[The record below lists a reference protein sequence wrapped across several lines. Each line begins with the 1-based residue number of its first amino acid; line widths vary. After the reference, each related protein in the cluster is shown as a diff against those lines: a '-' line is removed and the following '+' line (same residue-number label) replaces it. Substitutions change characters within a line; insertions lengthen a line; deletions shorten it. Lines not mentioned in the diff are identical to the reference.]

1 MAKGPKYV
9 VPHRRRREG
18 KTDYRARL
26 KLLLSGKPRL
36 VVRKS
41 LKHIRAQIVEYD
53 PNGDKT
59 IVSASSEELKKY
71 GWNAPTGNVPAA
83 YLVGLLIGK
92 KSLKKK
98 IKEAILDVGLYRVTK
113 GSRIFAVLKGALDAG
128 LQVPHS
134 EEILPNEER
143 IKGLHIVNYAKTL
156 KEQNKEKFSRQF
168 SYNPEKLPQMFE
180 AVKEKILKG

>member
-26 KLLLSGKPRL
+26 KLLLSEKPRL

-41 LKHIRAQIVEYD
+41 LKHMRVQIVEYD
-53 PNGDKT
+53 PRGDKT
-59 IVSASSEELKKY
+59 VVSASSEELKKY
-71 GWNAPTGNVPAA
+71 GWDAPTGNLPAA

-92 KSLKKK
+92 RALNKG
-98 IKEAILDVGLYRVTK
+98 IKEAILDVGLQRVTR
-113 GSRIFAVLKGALDAG
+113 GSRLFAVLKGAVDAG

-134 EEILPNEER
+134 EDILPTDER
-143 IKGLHIVNYAKTL
+143 VRGMHIVNYAKVL
-156 KEQNKEKFSRQF
+156 KEKNKERFLRQF
-168 SYNPEKLPQMFE
+168 SYDPEKLPQMFE
-180 AVKEKILKG
+180 SVKEKIVKG